1 MTAARWAA
9 SGALVFALYFGIQG
23 GEYGTTDLLALRRQE
38 AAEQAQ
44 VLRLRQVVDSLQRE
58 ATAIET
64 DLRMQERVARERF
77 GMIRRGELLY
87 RLVPPDSSSPSAE
100 AGRTPTGQ
108 GRSRVAFDR
117 VRVRVRSHLRQGS
130 SAG

>member
-1 MTAARWAA
+1 MTGPRWAA
-9 SGALVFALYFGIQG
+9 LAALLFALYFGLQG

-44 VLRLRQVVDSLQRE
+44 VLRLRRLVDSLQRS
-58 ATAIET
+58 ADAIEP

-87 RLVPPDSSSPSAE
+87 RLVPPDS
-100 AGRTPTGQ
+100 AGR
-108 GRSRVAFDR
+108 
-117 VRVRVRSHLRQGS
+117 
-130 SAG
+130 